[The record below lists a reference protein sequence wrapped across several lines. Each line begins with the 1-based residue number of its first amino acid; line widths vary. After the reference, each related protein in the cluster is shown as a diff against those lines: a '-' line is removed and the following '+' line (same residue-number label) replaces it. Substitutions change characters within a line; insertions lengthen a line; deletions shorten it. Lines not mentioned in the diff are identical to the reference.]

1 MRATVTSARRLKEE
15 GNQAPSGTGPRYHDV
30 RQNACEWDSW
40 PPQQDWPI
48 RRPFYS
54 QGESLDRD
62 LFMALID
69 GAVGS
74 VIGMIATFVVLYLT
88 LRADRKKI

>member
-1 MRATVTSARRLKEE
+1 M
-15 GNQAPSGTGPRYHDV
+15 
-30 RQNACEWDSW
+30 
-40 PPQQDWPI
+40 
-48 RRPFYS
+48 
-54 QGESLDRD
+54 DRD